1 LSAFRK
7 VAAQGVARRSFTTTR
22 VVMGKQEWMV
32 ILPDKQGALD
42 ARMKVR
48 NQHLEN
54 IKPHVESGLV
64 VLGGASLDEPLQEGQ
79 PPKINGSV
87 MMAEADTADEVWKWV
102 RNDIYYTTG
111 VWDTEKIQVFPF
123 KSAVR
128 KALL

>member
-1 LSAFRK
+1 MCS
-7 VAAQGVARRSFTTTR
+7 
-22 VVMGKQEWMV
+22 
-32 ILPDKQGALD
+32 
-42 ARMKVR
+42 
-48 NQHLEN
+48 QHLEN

-111 VWDTEKIQVFPF
+111 VWDTEKVRVSNGSCHKQCETLKANTRPNRSKSFPSRVPSGRHCF
-123 KSAVR
+123 ESSINY
-128 KALL
+128 ALLS